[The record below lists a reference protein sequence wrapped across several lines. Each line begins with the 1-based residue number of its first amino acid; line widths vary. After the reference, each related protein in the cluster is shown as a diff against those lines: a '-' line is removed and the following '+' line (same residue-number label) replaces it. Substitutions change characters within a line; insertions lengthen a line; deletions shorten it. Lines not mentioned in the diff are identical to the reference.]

1 MEKSENE
8 NQFSYQEQIAILL
21 YKTSN
26 KKVHYETY
34 VLTQINTDL
43 EYKYEYHQK
52 TFEFL
57 VKRHENL
64 RAYFKFNEKMDTYER
79 VYDNDYVPKAL
90 PLIILNENAT
100 DENIERIFLEHYDKN
115 YSIEKLPGIKV
126 CFIRAPNGLFSVI
139 RGHHCYLEVETAKIL
154 HREGLN
160 LYAKIFNSAG
170 NITYEEA
177 IKDLPILPS
186 YIGFVDELN
195 SNLKRN
201 SLRIADQLRNA
212 LKNYREGD
220 KANAAYVGTE
230 YFQNKFRVDLTK
242 NGIDKFLTKVRVRPH
257 QLFKAAYQICIS
269 KILGTN
275 IPLIFNVN
283 SRRNSKWKN
292 NVLCNLKNHPF
303 YVEVDEG
310 RTLEEQIKHNEEKN
324 KEILKVWG
332 PLDAYLCQANTSETF
347 PVSQYVFNF
356 VYNDEEQ
363 LVFRPDLRKETQI
376 DSNYPMNIYFEVYYR
391 PGEWANFFFISKLI
405 SVSEENTKKMK
416 SLLMNIIENIECFWE
431 KQIQEF

>member
-1 MEKSENE
+1 MEKPQNE
-8 NQFSYQEQIAILL
+8 NKFSYQEQIAILL

-34 VLTQINTDL
+34 ILTQIKIDL

-64 RAYFKFNEKMDTYER
+64 RAFFQFNEKNDKYER
-79 VYDNDYVPKAL
+79 VYDHDYNPKAL

-100 DENIERIFLEHYDKN
+100 DENLEKIFFEHYDKN

-126 CFIRAPNGLFSVI
+126 CFIKATNGLYSVI
-139 RGHHCYLEVETAKIL
+139 RGHHCYIEVETAKIL

-160 LYAKIFNSAG
+160 IYQKIFNSG
-170 NITYEEA
+170 GKITYEEA
-177 IKDLPILPS
+177 IKGLPNLPD
-186 YIGFVDELN
+186 YIGFIDELN
-195 SNLKRN
+195 ADIKIRTPL
-201 SLRIADQLRNA
+201 IADQLRNT
-212 LKNYREGD
+212 LKNFREGD

-230 YFQNKFRVDLTK
+230 YFQNKFRVDLS
-242 NGIDKFLTKVRVRPH
+242 NNIIDQFLAKFNVKPH
-257 QLFKAAYQICIS
+257 QLFKAAFQICIARV
-269 KILGTN
+269 LGTN

-310 RTLEEQIKHNEEKN
+310 RTLEEQIKFNEEKN
-324 KEILKVWG
+324 KEILQVWG
-332 PLDAYLCQANTSETF
+332 PLDAYLCQADASETF
-347 PVSQYVFNF
+347 PVSQFVFNF
-356 VYNDEEQ
+356 VYNDEKE
-363 LVFRPDLRKETQI
+363 LILRPDLRKETQI

-391 PGEWANFFFISKLI
+391 PEEWANFFFISKLVA
-405 SVSEENTKKMK
+405 VSEENIKKMK
-416 SLLMNIIENIECFWE
+416 GLIVKIIENIECFWKKE
-431 KQIQEF
+431 IKEF